1 MNGPGRRRMPD
12 FAEVALVDILAN
24 GVAMLIIVIVL
35 SIATRVE
42 REQRFAEQAAE
53 VATVMS
59 HKLSTSLVLNSLAA
73 SPPARLHD
81 YETSPLDQVYDPEV
95 LPVLELHR
103 GFVRELYSG
112 AIWTR
117 GALLAEESG
126 LSAWVSG
133 FNELQR
139 QRIRVDVYDVDQF
152 YVAMAIF
159 REHGITVRHW
169 HFVPEGPSLAVA
181 MGCPPGMAAKDCA
194 DGVVAAAPEEWPDP
208 GMESSARSGL
218 GGPDW
223 PPPGLALDEERG
235 RGGPGALPSGVVPGM
250 AGLADRGFARAGAG
264 GGDGDGEL
272 SGRRGAERG
281 RSFGSGQGP
290 GAAGQ
295 AAGLGSFPNAR
306 DGRGGRRPAG
316 AGAGEGRE
324 SRPDG
329 PRGGGDGDGDGTRM
343 RFRIALPESVRRELD
358 GGGAPLANEPSLEA
372 MLGVL
377 LHYLGELQGTLDAG
391 GSPSRQIGGF
401 ARWFRRALRDPPPI
415 AEESRRTARDLA
427 EDFLL
432 MYRLGGPAP
441 RLDPL
446 AIQPIARGPG
456 EDTVLRV
463 ETNRLIHVVG
473 VGRRGPGGEGE
484 DGAGGST
491 GRGGNDRGRG
501 GGGELPGAGRP
512 ALDLNAYPG
521 IWRGLSV
528 TIEPDAVLLM
538 PPAPTGSER
547 LRWRAV
553 AYVAPT
559 LDDFIIGFVFAGVDA
574 EGRLRVQADTN
585 RVRVDGRPLFTEH
598 RESWFGSRGWL
609 VSLYGALA
617 AGLLVLVLLGR
628 WLFAGEE
635 GSFEPPVHPHFRG
648 GGGA

>member
-1 MNGPGRRRMPD
+1 MGTESCRAAAAPSGGAASARGKGPARQVRRP
-12 FAEVALVDILAN
+12 
-24 GVAMLIIVIVL
+24 G
-35 SIATRVE
+35 S
-42 REQRFAEQAAE
+42 
-53 VATVMS
+53 
-59 HKLSTSLVLNSLAA
+59 AA
-73 SPPARLHD
+73 SPTRATGGEGDAPPA
-81 YETSPLDQVYDPEV
+81 
-95 LPVLELHR
+95 PV
-103 GFVRELYSG
+103 
-112 AIWTR
+112 
-117 GALLAEESG
+117 
-126 LSAWVSG
+126 
-133 FNELQR
+133 
-139 QRIRVDVYDVDQF
+139 
-152 YVAMAIF
+152 
-159 REHGITVRHW
+159 
-169 HFVPEGPSLAVA
+169 P
-181 MGCPPGMAAKDCA
+181 
-194 DGVVAAAPEEWPDP
+194 
-208 GMESSARSGL
+208 
-218 GGPDW
+218 
-223 PPPGLALDEERG
+223 
-235 RGGPGALPSGVVPGM
+235 
-250 AGLADRGFARAGAG
+250 ARAGSRA
-264 GGDGDGEL
+264 
-272 SGRRGAERG
+272 RTAHAAE
-281 RSFGSGQGP
+281 
-290 GAAGQ
+290 
-295 AAGLGSFPNAR
+295 
-306 DGRGGRRPAG
+306 
-316 AGAGEGRE
+316 
-324 SRPDG
+324 
-329 PRGGGDGDGDGTRM
+329 GDGDGDGTRM

-377 LHYLGELQGTLDAG
+377 LHYLGQLQGTLDAG

-415 AEESRRTARDLA
+415 AVESRRTARDLA

-473 VGRRGPGGEGE
+473 VGHRGPGGEGE
-484 DGAGGST
+484 DRAGGST

-538 PPAPTGSER
+538 PRAPTGSER